1 MKKASPNK
9 QTPKSPAGN
18 RKFDGKSIPTSE
30 SHRQADSIAA
40 LAGGIAHDY
49 NNLLT
54 AIIGNITL
62 AQTYLNPDEKPFRL
76 LQQALAASQA
86 ARNLTRKLI
95 VFSKGGTPNRTI
107 TSVERLVK
115 NVVDFTLSGSNIKCT
130 YNFVPNPWR
139 IHVDQ
144 SQIGQALHNVVM
156 NAREAMPDGGHIV
169 AAVDNV
175 YLTHEIST
183 LPAGNYVRI
192 SITDHGGGIADAEF
206 DKILDPYYSTKN
218 RGDQKATGL
227 GLSICHSIFKKHGG
241 EVTVASQI
249 GHGTTLALYLP
260 AVQAAIPAKIPV
272 MESEST
278 GTIFGEGK
286 ILVMDDETM
295 IRELAGEILRH
306 LGYRVEFARDGAE
319 AVARYAAALKSAD
332 PFDAVI
338 LDLTVRGGI
347 GGKEAIKQLAV
358 IDPNVKGIVSSGYSE
373 DQEMTG
379 FEEYGFCGAVAKPY
393 TLEELG
399 SKLGRV
405 LGGKPK

>member
-1 MKKASPNK
+1 MQKTSPDK
-9 QTPKSPAGN
+9 QLPN
-18 RKFDGKSIPTSE
+18 KFDGKPLPASE
-30 SHRQADSIAA
+30 SPRQGDSIAA

-49 NNLLT
+49 NNILT

-62 AQTYLNPDEKPFRL
+62 ARTYLNPEDKPFRL

-107 TSVERLVK
+107 TSAVRLVK

-144 SQIGQALHNVVM
+144 SQVGQALYNVVM

-175 YLTHEIST
+175 LLTHEIST
-183 LPAGNYVRI
+183 LAAGNYVRI
-192 SITDHGGGIADAEF
+192 SITDHGDGIATAEI

-218 RGDQKATGL
+218 RGDQKAAGL
-227 GLSICHSIFKKHGG
+227 GLAICHSIIKKHGG
-241 EVTVASQI
+241 EVAVASQI
-249 GHGTTLALYLP
+249 GHGTTLELYLP
-260 AVQAAIPAKIPV
+260 AAHEAIPAKTPV
-272 MESEST
+272 IKTESIEV
-278 GTIFGEGK
+278 IIGEGK
-286 ILVMDDETM
+286 ILVMDDDTM
-295 IRELAGEILRH
+295 IRELAGEILQH
-306 LGYRVEFARDGAE
+306 LGYRVEFAGDGAE
-319 AVARYAAALKSAD
+319 AIACYAAALQSAD

-338 LDLTVRGGI
+338 LDLTVRGGM
-347 GGKEAIKQLAV
+347 GGKEAIKQLTA

-373 DQEMTG
+373 EPELTG
-379 FEEYGFCGAVAKPY
+379 FKEYGFCGAVAKPY

-405 LGGKPK
+405 LRGKPI